1 MIKKI
6 VLSFIL
12 MFSTVALL
20 AQDTSRFFPKGDLM
34 PMGIY
39 YYPEHWDS
47 SEWDRDIKRISELG
61 FEFIHI
67 AEFAWIDLEPEEGKY
82 NFEWLDKVVDLA
94 AKYKLK
100 VILGTPTAIMPVW
113 MGIKYPETFLMDAYY
128 QRAEHGTR
136 AQASLSNVDYRRCS
150 VNIVKELA
158 KRYGKNPNVWG
169 WQLDNEP
176 EAKADYSPDAQQ
188 AFHVWLQKKYS
199 TIANLNSAWGTVFW
213 SQTYSSFDQIKIAN
227 TALVG
232 WWGSNPH
239 AILDFKRFTAD
250 TEAGFLDLQTETLRP
265 LISEKQ
271 FITTNYTGWSPQAD
285 PRRAVKLDF
294 PTYTIYPNGGSAN
307 LGDKGFRLG
316 DNRAMSF
323 APDFQRSFRGTTAV
337 MELQPGQVN
346 WGSTNSLLFPGTVRM
361 WLYHSFA
368 SGCSFAC
375 SYRFRQINYGA
386 EQYHGGIMKA
396 DGVTLSQGGKDYEQT
411 MKEMRELRKI
421 YDPKAKYPAKLVA
434 RKTALLWNYDNLWSL
449 DFPKESNQWDTR
461 QFFQKY
467 MEIAK
472 SFGAPTDILYE
483 NDDLIAYKVVI
494 APAFELV
501 DSALVQKWMDYVRQG
516 GNLVLTVRTGVK
528 NPWGHIFR
536 LGWAGPIYPLIDATI
551 SDFDQLLPDGIGKV
565 DYQSKSY
572 KWNNWADLITA
583 NKPVNE
589 LAHYANQFYA
599 GKAAVVTNKIGK
611 GTVTYI
617 GVDTDDAALELD
629 VMRKVYEQAGAST
642 ENYPEGIYVQWRDG
656 FWVAVNYS
664 SNDYNLNLPAKT
676 KIIMGENTLK
686 PAGVTVWKEL
696 SVPE

>member
-6 VLSFIL
+6 VLSFTL
-12 MFSTVALL
+12 MFSTVALI
-20 AQDTSRFFPKGDLM
+20 AQDASHFFPKGDLM

-82 NFEWLDKVVDLA
+82 NFEWLDQVVDLA
-94 AKYKLK
+94 AKNKLK

-113 MGIKYPETFLMDAYY
+113 MGIKYPEVYIMDAGYR
-128 QRAEHGTR
+128 RAEHGTR
-136 AQASLSNVDYRRCS
+136 AQASLSNADYRRCS
-150 VNIVKELA
+150 VNIVKELG

-176 EAKADYSPDAQQ
+176 EAKADYSPVAQQ

-199 TIANLNSAWGTVFW
+199 TIANLNSAWGTAFW

-227 TALVG
+227 AALVG

-239 AILDFKRFTAD
+239 AILDFKRFSAD

-271 FITTNYTGWSPQAD
+271 FITTNYTGWSSQAD
-285 PRRAVKLDF
+285 PRRAGKLDF

-323 APDFQRSFRGTTAV
+323 APDFQRSFRGITAV

-346 WGSTNSLLFPGTVRM
+346 WGNANPLLFPGTVRM
-361 WLYHSFA
+361 WLFHSFA

-375 SYRFRQINYGA
+375 SYRYRQINYGA
-386 EQYHGGIMKA
+386 EQYHGAIMKH
-396 DGVTLSQGGKDYEQT
+396 DGITLSQGGKDYQQV
-411 MKEMRELRKI
+411 MNEMNELRKV
-421 YDPKAKYPAKLVA
+421 YDPKAKYPAKLAA

-449 DFPKESNQWDTR
+449 DCPKQSNQWDTR

-483 NDDLIAYKVVI
+483 NDDLTAYKVVI

-501 DSALVQKWMDYVRQG
+501 DSALVQKWMDYVKQG
-516 GNLVLTVRTGVK
+516 GNLVLTIRTGVK
-528 NPWGHIFR
+528 NRWGHIFR
-536 LGWAGPIYPLIDATI
+536 SGWAGPIYPLIDATI

-565 DYQSKSY
+565 DYQSKTY

-583 NKPVNE
+583 NKPENE
-589 LAHYANQFYA
+589 LAHYADQFYA
-599 GKAAVVTNKIGK
+599 GKAAVVTNKFGK

-617 GVDTDDAALELD
+617 GVDTDDAALERD
-629 VMRKVYEQAGAST
+629 VMRRVYEQAGAST

-686 PAGVTVWKEL
+686 PAGVTVWKD
-696 SVPE
+696 

>member
-1 MIKKI
+1 MIKTLL
-6 VLSFIL
+6 LSVIL
-12 MFSTVALL
+12 AFSSLIL
-20 AQDTSRFFPKGDLM
+20 FAQDASRFFSKADLM

-39 YYPEHWDS
+39 YYPEHWNR

-82 NFEWLDKVVDLA
+82 NFEWLDQVVDLA

-100 VILGTPTAIMPVW
+100 VIMGTPTAIMPVW
-113 MGIKYPETFLMDAYY
+113 MGIKYPEVFLMNASY

-136 AQASLSNVDYRRCS
+136 AQESISNGDYRRLS
-150 VNIVKELA
+150 VNIVKELG

-176 EAKADYSPDAQQ
+176 EAKADYSPAAQQ
-188 AFHVWLQKKYS
+188 AFHLWLLKKYS
-199 TIANLNSAWGTVFW
+199 SIANLNQAWGTAFW
-213 SQTYSSFDQIKIAN
+213 SQTYSSFDQIKVAN
-227 TALVG
+227 AALVG

-239 AILDFKRFTAD
+239 AILDFKRFNAD
-250 TEAGFLDLQTETLRP
+250 TQAAFLDFQAETLRP

-285 PRRAVKLDF
+285 PRRAEKLDF

-323 APDFQRSFRGTTAV
+323 APDFQRSFRGVTAV

-346 WGSTNSLLFPGTVRM
+346 WGATNSLLLPGTVRM

-386 EQYHGGIMKA
+386 EQYHGAIMKS
-396 DGVTLSQGGKDYEQT
+396 DGVTLSQGGKDYQKV
-411 MKEMRELRKI
+411 MNEMEDLRKV
-421 YDPKAKYPAKLVA
+421 YDPKAKYPAKLAA

-449 DFPKESNQWDTR
+449 EFPKQTVQWDTR

-472 SFGAPTDILYE
+472 SFGAPTDVLYE
-483 NDDLIAYKVVI
+483 NDDLTDYKVVI

-501 DSALVQKWMDYVRQG
+501 DSALVQKWMNYVKQG
-516 GNLVLTVRTGVK
+516 GNLVLTIRTGVK
-528 NPWGHIFR
+528 NRWGHIFR
-536 LGWAGPIYPLIDATI
+536 SGWAGPVYPLIDATI
-551 SDFDQLLPDGIGKV
+551 SDFDQLLPDMIGKV
-565 DYQSKSY
+565 DYQSKTY
-572 KWNNWADLITA
+572 NWNNWADLITS
-583 NKPVNE
+583 NKPENE
-589 LAHYANQFYA
+589 LAHYSDQFYA
-599 GKAAVVTNKIGK
+599 GKAAVVTNRIGK

-617 GVDTDDAALELD
+617 GVDTDDELLERD
-629 VMRKVYEQAGAST
+629 VMRKVYAQAGIST

-664 SNDYNLNLPAKT
+664 SNDYELSLPESA
-676 KIIMGENTLK
+676 KIILGENTLK
-686 PAGVTVWKEL
+686 PAGVTVWKD
-696 SVPE
+696 